1 MSKLKPIGSEKLKGQ
16 EQINRILEIAKYKEN
31 LPNSINESSRTDYST
46 KLVDGNVY
54 YIVKEKLGYII
65 KKGLNESTLDYMDP
79 MKNRVYYSSYSDAL
93 KKLNLVAKELNR
105 VHNINEGIS
114 LFTED
119 KKYFLKNPNPAPQEE
134 ETPPPAP
141 MPEPSDEPTPTPPA
155 DTESTPPPAEPEG
168 DMGMD
173 SGEDMPEVP
182 SDEMPEAGPDD
193 VEGDVSFKMIQKL
206 TGKLA
211 QKIRDFQEK
220 DEEIT
225 SKDAKYVV
233 NSILSA
239 LTDNLEDDDKDDII
253 AKLEGEEDEDMGM
266 DMEDESMPEEGD
278 GMGGENMPEEGDG
291 MEETPNSE
299 MSENLPPDGRGL
311 KKSPEGEV
319 TEKYVEAALKNIF
332 KESKVDNV
340 LSKYFVINENEK
352 KFHQAKKQNKK
363 LVIEQKKKTDKNQIA
378 RLSETVK
385 QKKVATDVINSFP
398 DMKFVGKTNK
408 GNLVFE
414 HNNKQLKV
422 SPKGELL

>member
-16 EQINRILEIAKYKEN
+16 EQINRILEIAKYKEH
-31 LPNSINESSRTDYST
+31 LPNSINESDRTDFST

-79 MKNRVYYSSYSDAL
+79 MKNRVYYQSYSEAL

-119 KKYFLKNPNPAPQEE
+119 KKYFLKNPNPTPQEE
-134 ETPPPAP
+134 ETPPAP
-141 MPEPSDEPTPTPPA
+141 MPEPMPEPTPPSEPE
-155 DTESTPPPAEPEG
+155 DTEPPAEPEG
-168 DMGMD
+168 EMNVD
-173 SGEDMPEVP
+173 SPELP
-182 SDEMPEAGPDD
+182 SDEMTDAGPEEVDT
-193 VEGDVSFKMIQKL
+193 EEDVSFKLIQKL

-239 LTDNLEDDDKDDII
+239 LADNLEDNDKDDII
-253 AKLEGEEDEDMGM
+253 AKLEGEEDEDVSDMGM
-266 DMEDESMPEEGD
+266 EGEEAPAEEGGED
-278 GMGGENMPEEGDG
+278 MGMEGEETSTEEEPTGEVAEVSMVEGD
-291 MEETPNSE
+291 TV
-299 MSENLPPDGRGL
+299 NLPT
-311 KKSPEGEV
+311 EGEV
-319 TEKYVEAALKNIF
+319 SEKYVEAALKKIF
-332 KESKVDNV
+332 KESKVDSV
-340 LSKYFVINENEK
+340 LSKYFVVNENEK
-352 KFHQAKKQNKK
+352 KFQEQKKQNKK
-363 LVIEQKKKTDKNQIA
+363 VVLEQKRKSDKNQIA

-385 QKKVATDVINSFP
+385 QKKVATDVIDSFP
-398 DMKFVGKTNK
+398 EMKFVGKTNK

>member
-16 EQINRILEIAKYKEN
+16 AQISRILEIAKYNEH
-31 LPNSINESSRTDYST
+31 LPNSINETAKTDYTT

-54 YIVKEKLGYII
+54 HIVKEKMGYII
-65 KKGLNESTLDYMDP
+65 KSGINESSLDYMDP
-79 MKNRVYYSSYSDAL
+79 MKNRVYYTSYSEAL

-141 MPEPSDEPTPTPPA
+141 MPEPMSEPTPPSEPMDTEPPA
-155 DTESTPPPAEPEG
+155 DPE
-168 DMGMD
+168 MGMD
-173 SGEDMPEVP
+173 TDMPEEP
-182 SDEMPEAGPDD
+182 SDEMPAPGPDD
-193 VEGDVSFKMIQKL
+193 AGEEGDVSFKMIQKL

-239 LTDNLEDDDKDDII
+239 LADNLEDDDKDDII
-253 AKLEGEEDEDMGM
+253 AKLEGEEDEEDVSDMGM
-266 DMEDESMPEEGD
+266 DNEMPEEEPTGEE
-278 GMGGENMPEEGDG
+278 MGTDEMPEEEPTG
-291 MEETPNSE
+291 E
-299 MSENLPPDGRGL
+299 MAEGEMANLPAGGRGDA
-311 KKSPEGEV
+311 EV
-319 TEKYVEAALKNIF
+319 SEKYVEAALKKIF
-332 KESKVDNV
+332 KESKVDDV
-340 LSKYFVINENEK
+340 LSKYFVVTESEK
-352 KFHQAKKQNKK
+352 KFQEQKKQNKQ
-363 LVIEQKKKTDKNQIA
+363 LVLEQKRKTDKNQIA

-398 DMKFVGKTNK
+398 EMKFVGKTNK

>member
-1 MSKLKPIGSEKLKGQ
+1 MGYIIKSG
-16 EQINRILEIAKYKEN
+16 
-31 LPNSINESSRTDYST
+31 INESS
-46 KLVDGNVY
+46 
-54 YIVKEKLGYII
+54 
-65 KKGLNESTLDYMDP
+65 LDYMDP
-79 MKNRVYYSSYSDAL
+79 IKNRVYYSSYSEAL

-119 KKYFLKNPNPAPQEE
+119 KKYFLKNPNPTPQEE

-141 MPEPSDEPTPTPPA
+141 MPEPSVEPAPAPPAEPT
-155 DTESTPPPAEPEG
+155 DTEPPAEPE
-168 DMGMD
+168 MGMD
-173 SGEDMPEVP
+173 AEIPEEP
-182 SDEMPEAGPDD
+182 SDEMPEAGQDD
-193 VEGDVSFKMIQKL
+193 AEGDVSFKMIQKL

-211 QKIRDFQEK
+211 QKIRDLQDK

-266 DMEDESMPEEGD
+266 DMEGEKTPEEDGDMGMSDESMPEESTD
-278 GMGGENMPEEGDG
+278 TQEPPTGEM
-291 MEETPNSE
+291 
-299 MSENLPPDGRGL
+299 
-311 KKSPEGEV
+311 

-332 KESKVDNV
+332 KESKVDSV
-340 LSKYFVINENEK
+340 LSKYFTINENEK
-352 KFHQAKKQNKK
+352 KFQQSKKQNKE
-363 LVIEQKKKTDKNQIA
+363 LFLEQKRKSDKNQIV

-385 QKKVATDVINSFP
+385 QKKVAIDIINSFP
-398 DMKFVGKTNK
+398 EMKFVGKTNK

>member
-16 EQINRILEIAKYKEN
+16 EQINRILEIAKYKEH
-31 LPNSINESSRTDYST
+31 LPNSINESDRTDFST

-79 MKNRVYYSSYSDAL
+79 MKNRVYYQSYSEAL

-119 KKYFLKNPNPAPQEE
+119 KKYFLKNPNPTPQEE
-134 ETPPPAP
+134 ETPPAP
-141 MPEPSDEPTPTPPA
+141 MPEPTPPSEPE
-155 DTESTPPPAEPEG
+155 DTEPPAEPEG
-168 DMGMD
+168 EMNVD
-173 SGEDMPEVP
+173 SPELP
-182 SDEMPEAGPDD
+182 SDEMTDAGPEEVDT
-193 VEGDVSFKMIQKL
+193 EEDVSFKLIQKL

-239 LTDNLEDDDKDDII
+239 LADNLEDNDKDDII
-253 AKLEGEEDEDMGM
+253 AKLEGEEDEDVSDMGM
-266 DMEDESMPEEGD
+266 EGEEAPAEEGGED
-278 GMGGENMPEEGDG
+278 MGMEGEETSTEEEPTGEVAEVSMVEGD
-291 MEETPNSE
+291 TV
-299 MSENLPPDGRGL
+299 NLPT
-311 KKSPEGEV
+311 EGEV
-319 TEKYVEAALKNIF
+319 SEKYVEAALKKIF
-332 KESKVDNV
+332 KESKVDSV
-340 LSKYFVINENEK
+340 LSKYFVVNENEK
-352 KFHQAKKQNKK
+352 KFQEQKKQNKK
-363 LVIEQKKKTDKNQIA
+363 VVLEQKRKSDKNQIA

-385 QKKVATDVINSFP
+385 QKKVATDVIDSFP
-398 DMKFVGKTNK
+398 EMKFVGKTNK

>member
-16 EQINRILEIAKYKEN
+16 EQINRILEIAKYKEH
-31 LPNSINESSRTDYST
+31 LPNSINETSKTDYTT

-54 YIVKEKLGYII
+54 HIVKEKLGYII
-65 KKGLNESTLDYMDP
+65 KSGLNESTLDYIDP
-79 MKNRVYYSSYSDAL
+79 MKNRVYYSSYADAL

-134 ETPPPAP
+134 ETPPPPP
-141 MPEPSDEPTPTPPA
+141 MPESEPV
-155 DTESTPPPAEPEG
+155 PAEPEG
-168 DMGMD
+168 DT
-173 SGEDMPEVP
+173 SADMPEPAPAEPEGEMPMDTPEPP
-182 SDEMPEAGPDD
+182 SDEMPAPGPDDAD

-239 LTDNLEDDDKDDII
+239 LADNLEDDDKDDII
-253 AKLEGEEDEDMGM
+253 SKLEGEEDENMGDMGM
-266 DMEDESMPEEGD
+266 GDEEMPQEEPTGEDMGMGDEGMPEDESAKEEMGEGD
-278 GMGGENMPEEGDG
+278 MN
-291 MEETPNSE
+291 
-299 MSENLPPDGRGL
+299 
-311 KKSPEGEV
+311 
-319 TEKYVEAALKNIF
+319 EKYMDKVMSSIF
-332 KESKVDNV
+332 KESKVDSV
-340 LSKYFVINENEK
+340 LSKYFVVNENEK
-352 KFHQAKKQNKK
+352 KFQEQKKQNKK
-363 LVIEQKKKTDKNQIA
+363 VVLEQKRKSDKNQIA

-385 QKKVATDVINSFP
+385 QKKVATDVIDSFP
-398 DMKFVGKTNK
+398 EMKFVGKTNK

>member
-31 LPNSINESSRTDYST
+31 LPNSINETARTDYST

-54 YIVKEKLGYII
+54 YIVKEKMGYII
-65 KKGLNESTLDYMDP
+65 KKGLNESTLDYMEP
-79 MKNRVYYSSYSDAL
+79 MKNRVYYTSYSEAL

-141 MPEPSDEPTPTPPA
+141 MPEPMAEPTPTPPA
-155 DTESTPPPAEPEG
+155 EPMDTEPPADPE
-168 DMGMD
+168 MGMD
-173 SGEDMPEVP
+173 ADMPEEP
-182 SDEMPEAGPDD
+182 SDEMPASGPDD
-193 VEGDVSFKMIQKL
+193 AGEEGDVSFKMIQKL

-239 LTDNLEDDDKDDII
+239 LADNLEDDDKDDII
-253 AKLEGEEDEDMGM
+253 AKLEGEEDEDMG
-266 DMEDESMPEEGD
+266 DMGMGDEEMPEEEPIPEE
-278 GMGGENMPEEGDG
+278 GMGMEDENMPEEVGEDISGG
-291 MEETPNSE
+291 M
-299 MSENLPPDGRGL
+299 GRGGDEP
-311 KKSPEGEV
+311 KAEMGESEV
-319 TEKYVEAALKNIF
+319 NEKYVEAALKKIF
-332 KESKVDNV
+332 KESKVDSV
-340 LSKYFVINENEK
+340 LSKYFVVNENEK
-352 KFHQAKKQNKK
+352 KFQQQKKQNKQMI
-363 LVIEQKKKTDKNQIA
+363 LEQKTKSDKNQIV

-385 QKKVATDVINSFP
+385 QKKVAIDVINSFP
-398 DMKFVGKTNK
+398 EMKFVGKTNK

>member
-16 EQINRILEIAKYKEN
+16 EQINRILEIAKYKEH
-31 LPNSINESSRTDYST
+31 LPNSINESDRTDFST

-79 MKNRVYYSSYSDAL
+79 MKNRVYYQSYSEAL

-119 KKYFLKNPNPAPQEE
+119 KKYFLKNPNPTPQEE
-134 ETPPPAP
+134 ETPPAP
-141 MPEPSDEPTPTPPA
+141 MPEPTPPSEPE
-155 DTESTPPPAEPEG
+155 DTEPPAEPEG
-168 DMGMD
+168 EMNVD
-173 SGEDMPEVP
+173 SPELP
-182 SDEMPEAGPDD
+182 SDEMTDAGPEEVDT
-193 VEGDVSFKMIQKL
+193 EEDVSFKLIQKL

-239 LTDNLEDDDKDDII
+239 LADNLEDNDKDDII
-253 AKLEGEEDEDMGM
+253 AKLEGEEDEDVSDMGM
-266 DMEDESMPEEGD
+266 EGEEAPAEEGGED
-278 GMGGENMPEEGDG
+278 MGMEGEETSTEEEPTGEVAEVSMVEGD
-291 MEETPNSE
+291 TV
-299 MSENLPPDGRGL
+299 NLPT
-311 KKSPEGEV
+311 EGEV
-319 TEKYVEAALKNIF
+319 SEKYVEAALRKIF
-332 KESKVDNV
+332 KESKVDSV
-340 LSKYFVINENEK
+340 LSKYFVVNENEK
-352 KFHQAKKQNKK
+352 KFQEQKKQNKK
-363 LVIEQKKKTDKNQIA
+363 VVLEQKRKSDKNQIA

-385 QKKVATDVINSFP
+385 QKKVATDVIDSFP
-398 DMKFVGKTNK
+398 EMKFVGKTNK

>member
-16 EQINRILEIAKYKEN
+16 EQISRILEIAKYKEH
-31 LPNSINESSRTDYST
+31 LPNSINETTRTDYST

-54 YIVKEKLGYII
+54 YIVKEKMGYII

-141 MPEPSDEPTPTPPA
+141 MPEPMPEPTPAPPD
-155 DTESTPPPAEPEG
+155 DTAATPPPSEPEG

-173 SGEDMPEVP
+173 MASDMPDEP
-182 SDEMPEAGPDD
+182 SDEMPEPGPEDAG
-193 VEGDVSFKMIQKL
+193 VEGDVSFKTIQKL

-239 LTDNLEDDDKDDII
+239 LADNLEDDDKDDII
-253 AKLEGEEDEDMGM
+253 AKLEGEEEDEDMGSDMGMSDEEPMADEDMGM
-266 DMEDESMPEEGD
+266 EDESMLEEDGD
-278 GMGGENMPEEGDG
+278 
-291 MEETPNSE
+291 T
-299 MSENLPPDGRGL
+299 GRGNQEP
-311 KKSPEGEV
+311 KGEMAEAEV
-319 TEKYVEAALKNIF
+319 NEKYVEAALKKIF

-352 KFHQAKKQNKK
+352 KFQKEKKQQKQ
-363 LVIEQKKKTDKNQIA
+363 LFLEQKKKSDKSQIV
-378 RLSETVK
+378 RLSESVK
-385 QKKVATDVINSFP
+385 QKNVAIDVINSFP

>member
-16 EQINRILEIAKYKEN
+16 EQINRIIQIAKYKEH
-31 LPNSINESSRTDYST
+31 LPNSINETARTDYST

-54 YIVKEKLGYII
+54 HIVKEKMGYII
-65 KKGLNESTLDYMDP
+65 KSGINESSLDYMDP

-119 KKYFLKNPNPAPQEE
+119 KKYFLKNPNPTPQEE

-141 MPEPSDEPTPTPPA
+141 MPEPMPETTPAPA
-155 DTESTPPPAEPEG
+155 DDTAETPPPAEPEG
-168 DMGMD
+168 GMGMD
-173 SGEDMPEVP
+173 DTPEEP
-182 SDEMPEAGPDD
+182 SDEMPAPGPDD
-193 VEGDVSFKMIQKL
+193 AGEEGDVSFKMIQKL

-239 LTDNLEDDDKDDII
+239 LADNLEDDDKDDII

-266 DMEDESMPEEGD
+266 DMGNEEPTSDEDMGMDNEETPEEGGD
-278 GMGGENMPEEGDG
+278 MPIEDEEPKGEMAEA
-291 MEETPNSE
+291 
-299 MSENLPPDGRGL
+299 
-311 KKSPEGEV
+311 EV
-319 TEKYVEAALKNIF
+319 NEKYVEAALKKIF
-332 KESKVDNV
+332 KESKVDDV
-340 LSKYFVINENEK
+340 LSKYFVVNENEK
-352 KFHQAKKQNKK
+352 KFQKQKKQQKE
-363 LVIEQKKKTDKNQIA
+363 LFLEQKKKSDKNQIVK
-378 RLSETVK
+378 LSESVK
-385 QKKVATDVINSFP
+385 QKNVAFDVINSFP

>member
-31 LPNSINESSRTDYST
+31 LPNSINENEKIDYTT
-46 KLVDGNVY
+46 KLVDGKIY
-54 YIVKEKLGYII
+54 HIVRETKGYII
-65 KKGLNESTLDYMDP
+65 KVGLNESAANYIEP
-79 MKNRVYYSSYSDAL
+79 MQNRNYYSSYSDAL
-93 KKLNLVAKELNR
+93 KRLNLLAKELNR
-105 VHNINEGIS
+105 VHNVNEGIS

-119 KKYFLKNPNPAPQEE
+119 KKYFLKNPTPAPQEE

-141 MPEPSDEPTPTPPA
+141 ESMPAPEPMPA
-155 DTESTPPPAEPEG
+155 PAEDTAETPPPSEPEG

-173 SGEDMPEVP
+173 MGAEMPDEP
-182 SDEMPEAGPDD
+182 SDEMPEGEP
-193 VEGDVSFKMIQKL
+193 EGDVSFKTIQKL

-239 LTDNLEDDDKDDII
+239 LADNLEDDDKEDII
-253 AKLEGEEDEDMGM
+253 SKLEGEEEEGMGEEPM
-266 DMEDESMPEEGD
+266 DMESDEEMPEKEPISKEMGEGMDLEGD
-278 GMGGENMPEEGDG
+278 LNEKFMEKVMGG
-291 MEETPNSE
+291 
-299 MSENLPPDGRGL
+299 
-311 KKSPEGEV
+311 
-319 TEKYVEAALKNIF
+319 IF
-332 KESKVDNV
+332 GESKVDKV
-340 LSKYFVINENEK
+340 LSKYFTINENEK
-352 KFHQAKKQNKK
+352 KFHQSKKQNKQMI
-363 LVIEQKKKTDKNQIA
+363 LEQKTKSDKNQIV
-378 RLSETVK
+378 RLSETLK
-385 QKKVATDVINSFP
+385 QKKVAIDVINSFP
-398 DMKFVGKTNK
+398 EMKFVGKTNK

>member
-31 LPNSINESSRTDYST
+31 LPNSINESSKTDYTT

-54 YIVKEKLGYII
+54 HIVKEKMGYII
-65 KKGLNESTLDYMDP
+65 KSGINESTLDYMDP
-79 MKNRVYYSSYSDAL
+79 MKNRVYYSSYADAL

-141 MPEPSDEPTPTPPA
+141 MPEPSVEPTPAPPSEPM
-155 DTESTPPPAEPEG
+155 DTEPPSDPE
-168 DMGMD
+168 MGMD
-173 SGEDMPEVP
+173 MGSDMPEEP
-182 SDEMPEAGPDD
+182 SDEMPAPGPDDAD

-239 LTDNLEDDDKDDII
+239 LADNLEDDDKDDII
-253 AKLEGEEDEDMGM
+253 AKLEGEEDEDMGDMGM
-266 DMEDESMPEEGD
+266 DNEMPEEEPTGEE
-278 GMGGENMPEEGDG
+278 MGTDEMPEEEPTG
-291 MEETPNSE
+291 E
-299 MSENLPPDGRGL
+299 MAEGEMADLPSGGRGNA
-311 KKSPEGEV
+311 EV
-319 TEKYVEAALKNIF
+319 SEKYVEAALKKIF

-340 LSKYFVINENEK
+340 LSKYFVVNENEK
-352 KFHQAKKQNKK
+352 KFQEQKKQNKQFV
-363 LVIEQKKKTDKNQIA
+363 LEQKTKSDKNQIV

-385 QKKVATDVINSFP
+385 QKKVAIDVINSFP
-398 DMKFVGKTNK
+398 EMKFIGKTNK

>member
-1 MSKLKPIGSEKLKGQ
+1 MGKLKPIGSEKLKGQ
-16 EQINRILEIAKYKEN
+16 EQINRILEIAKYKEH
-31 LPNSINESSRTDYST
+31 LPNSINETARTDYST

-54 YIVKEKLGYII
+54 YIVKEKMGYII

-79 MKNRVYYSSYSDAL
+79 MKNRVYYSSYSEAL

-119 KKYFLKNPNPAPQEE
+119 KKYFLKNPNPEPQEE

-141 MPEPSDEPTPTPPA
+141 MPEPMPEPTPAPA
-155 DTESTPPPAEPEG
+155 DDTAETPPPAEPEG
-168 DMGMD
+168 GMGMD
-173 SGEDMPEVP
+173 DMPEEP
-182 SDEMPEAGPDD
+182 SDEMPTPGPDD
-193 VEGDVSFKMIQKL
+193 AGEEGDVSFKMIQKL

-239 LTDNLEDDDKDDII
+239 LADNLEDDDKDDII

-266 DMEDESMPEEGD
+266 DMGNEEPTSDEDMGMDNEEMPEEG
-278 GMGGENMPEEGDG
+278 GEMPIEDEEPKG
-291 MEETPNSE
+291 E
-299 MSENLPPDGRGL
+299 MAEA
-311 KKSPEGEV
+311 EV
-319 TEKYVEAALKNIF
+319 NEKYVEAALKKIF

-352 KFHQAKKQNKK
+352 NFQKEKKQQKQ
-363 LVIEQKKKTDKNQIA
+363 LFLEQKKKSDKNQIV
-378 RLSETVK
+378 RLSESVK
-385 QKKVATDVINSFP
+385 QKNVAIDVINSFP

>member
-16 EQINRILEIAKYKEN
+16 EQIKRILEIAKYKEN
-31 LPNSINESSRTDYST
+31 LPNSINESSKTDYST

-54 YIVKEKLGYII
+54 HIVKEKMGYII
-65 KKGLNESTLDYMDP
+65 KSGLNESTLDYIDH
-79 MKNRVYYSSYSDAL
+79 MKNRVYYSSYADAL

-134 ETPPPAP
+134 ETPPPSPMDEPLDEPTPAP
-141 MPEPSDEPTPTPPA
+141 PSDPMDTEAPSDPEMGMDMGSDMPEEPSDEM
-155 DTESTPPPAEPEG
+155 STP
-168 DMGMD
+168 
-173 SGEDMPEVP
+173 
-182 SDEMPEAGPDD
+182 GPDD
-193 VEGDVSFKMIQKL
+193 SEGDVSFKMIQKL

-239 LTDNLEDDDKDDII
+239 LADNLEDDDKDDII
-253 AKLEGEEDEDMGM
+253 AKLEGEEDEDMGDMGM
-266 DMEDESMPEEGD
+266 DSESEEEPTGEEMGVDKMPQEEPT
-278 GMGGENMPEEGDG
+278 GEMAEG
-291 MEETPNSE
+291 E
-299 MSENLPPDGRGL
+299 MADLPSGGRGNT
-311 KKSPEGEV
+311 EV
-319 TEKYVEAALKNIF
+319 SEKYVEAALKKIF
-332 KESKVDNV
+332 KESKVDDV
-340 LSKYFVINENEK
+340 LSKYFVVNENEK
-352 KFHQAKKQNKK
+352 KFQQQKKQNKQMI
-363 LVIEQKKKTDKNQIA
+363 LEQKTKSDKNQIV
-378 RLSETVK
+378 RLSETLK

-398 DMKFVGKTNK
+398 EMKFIGKTNK